1 MAYAFACRAALGRDT
16 RADGTDFTF
25 VGELFSSTPSCW
37 SSSSDDDSSM
47 TSLTTTEAA
56 FLDEVDDF
64 FLADFDLAF
73 VADFLRFLDVEAEDF
88 LLTLLFFAVVLDLLA
103 FFCGALDAA
112 ETPVD
117 EAFLALGF
125 LFAPLLLSSLLGND
139 TSILGS
145 GEAKSVCARNP
156 SSK

>member
-25 VGELFSSTPSCW
+25 VGELLFSAPSCW
-37 SSSSDDDSSM
+37 SSSSEDDSSM

-64 FLADFDLAF
+64 FLADFGLAF
-73 VADFLRFLDVEAEDF
+73 VTVFLRFLDVEAEDF

-112 ETPVD
+112 ETPV
-117 EAFLALGF
+117 ETFLALGF